1 MIDKIIVKGAREH
14 NLKNISLEI
23 PRNKLV
29 VFTGVSGSGKSS
41 LVFDTIYAEG
51 ERRYLESL
59 STYARQFLGEMHKP
73 DVDSI
78 EGLSPSI
85 SIEQQVAHAN
95 PRSIVGTVTEIYDY
109 FRLLWGTIGKPVCPE
124 CGRDLNATTI
134 DEIVNSVMNIENGTK
149 CIILSPIA
157 RGKKGSF
164 ADVVEDLKKE
174 GFVRLRVN
182 GEIINIDD
190 FTPLDKN
197 KKHDI
202 DVVIDRITI
211 EEKNKTR
218 ITDSIEL
225 ALKEGKGVM
234 SIMLPE
240 KNEEKIFSEK
250 YFCPI
255 HQISFDEISPKMFS
269 FNAPYGACPE
279 CSGLGEKMEFD
290 EELIV
295 DFDKSIN
302 EGAIKTHPP
311 TQTHWMSFLKAL
323 SKKYDF
329 SLDIPYKKLP
339 SNIRKVIM
347 YGDSEKLNINYQ
359 SEKMKFEISSIYEGI
374 IPNLKRRYFETSS
387 FEMREWFSQ
396 YMKSIPCP
404 LCKGERLK
412 KKSLSVK
419 INGKN
424 IMDVTRMNIRECLS
438 FFENLEPVLSENERK
453 IADRILKE
461 IKKRLTFILDVG
473 LDYITLDRKVST
485 ISGGELQR
493 IRLATQIGS
502 GLTGVI
508 YVLDEPTIGLHAR
521 DTDKLIKTL
530 EKLRDSD
537 NTVLVVEHDEE
548 VILRA
553 DYIFDIGPGAG
564 IYGGEKVAEGTPE
577 EIKVNPNSLTGQYIS
592 GKLFVPMPEKR
603 REGNGKFIEVIG
615 AEEHN
620 LKKINVRFPLGKFI
634 AVTGVSGSGKSTLV
648 NDILFNAISRK
659 IYKSKCEAGKHK
671 EIRGIENIDKIIEI
685 DQSPIGR
692 TPRSNPATYTGVF
705 TEIRGLFA
713 SLPESKIRGYKAGR
727 FSFNVKGGRCEACEG
742 DGVIKVEMHFLPD
755 VYLTCEVCNGKKY
768 NHETLQVLY
777 KGKSIA
783 DVLDLTVDEAYDFF
797 YNIPNI
803 RRRLEVLK
811 NVGLG
816 YIHLGQSATTL
827 SGGEA
832 QRIKLAKELS
842 KVETGNTLYILD
854 EPTVGLHFDDVKKL
868 INVLQTLVERGNT
881 VIVIEHNMDIIKVAD
896 WIIDLGPEGGEK
908 GGKVVFE
915 GTPDEL
921 LKFEKSYTAIYL
933 RKYLSSLGIRVE
945 KR

>member
-78 EGLSPSI
+78 EGLSPAI
-85 SIEQQVAHAN
+85 SIEQQVTHAN

-109 FRLLWGTIGKPVCPE
+109 FRLLWGTIGKPTCPE
-124 CGRDLNATTI
+124 CGRDLKATTI
-134 DEIVNSVMNIENGTK
+134 DEIVNAVMNLEVGTRS
-149 CIILSPIA
+149 IILAPLA
-157 RGKKGSF
+157 RGKKGTF
-164 ADVVEDLKKE
+164 VDVVEDLKKE
-174 GFVRLRVN
+174 GFVRIKVD
-182 GEIINIDD
+182 GEIINIEE
-190 FTPLDKN
+190 FSPLDKN
-197 KKHDI
+197 KKNDL
-202 DVVIDRITI
+202 DLVVDRIVI
-211 EEKNKTR
+211 EEKNRTR

-225 ALKEGKGVM
+225 ALRHGKGVM
-234 SIMLPE
+234 SIFIPD
-240 KNEEKIFSEK
+240 KNEEKVFSEK

-255 HQISFDEISPKMFS
+255 HEISFEDISPRMFS
-269 FNAPYGACPE
+269 FNAPYGACSE

-290 EELIV
+290 EELLV
-295 DFDKSIN
+295 DFDRSIN
-302 EGAIKTHPP
+302 DGALKTHPP

-323 SKKYDF
+323 SKKYNF
-329 SLDIPYKKLP
+329 SLDTPYKKLP
-339 SNIRKVIM
+339 QEIRKIIM
-347 YGDSEKLNINYQ
+347 YGDEEKLNINYQ
-359 SEKMKFEISSIYEGI
+359 SEKMKFEINSFYEGV
-374 IPNLKRRYFETSS
+374 IPNLKRRYFETTS

-396 YMKSIPCP
+396 YMKSVPCP
-404 LCKGERLK
+404 TCRGERLK
-412 KKSLSVK
+412 KESLAVK
-419 INGKN
+419 IAEKN
-424 IMDVTRMNIRECLS
+424 IMEITRMNIKECLS
-438 FFENLEPVLSENERK
+438 FFEELESHLSENEKK
-453 IADRILKE
+453 IADRVLRE
-461 IKKRLTFILDVG
+461 IKKRLVFILDVG

-502 GLTGVI
+502 GLTGVV

-521 DTDKLIKTL
+521 DTDKLIRTL

-548 VILRA
+548 VISRA
-553 DYIFDIGPGAG
+553 DFVFDIGPGAG

-577 EIKVNPNSLTGQYIS
+577 EIMNNPHSLTGQYLS
-592 GKLFVPMPEKR
+592 GRLFVPIPENR
-603 REGNGKFIEVIG
+603 RKGNGKFIEVIG

-620 LKKINVRFPLGKFI
+620 LKNINVKFPLGKFI

-648 NDILFNAISRK
+648 TDILFNAVSRK
-659 IYKSKCEAGKHK
+659 LYKSRCEVGKHK
-671 EIRGIENIDKIIEI
+671 EIKGIENIDKIIDI

-705 TEIRGLFA
+705 TEIRDLFA

-755 VYLTCEVCNGKKY
+755 VYLTCEVCNGRKY
-768 NHETLQVLY
+768 NRETLQVLY

-854 EPTVGLHFDDVKKL
+854 EPTVGLHFDDTKKL

-881 VIVIEHNMDIIKVAD
+881 VIVIEHNMDVIKVAD
-896 WIIDLGPEGGEK
+896 WIIDLGPEGGE
-908 GGKVVFE
+908 GGGMVVFE
-915 GTPDEL
+915 GIPDEL
-921 LKFEKSYTAIYL
+921 LKFEKSYTAEYL
-933 RKYLSSLGIRVE
+933 RKYISRL
-945 KR
+945 K